1 MDNLMWR
8 TINLLAA
15 KTFFEDAIEYCTKHK
30 GLRAADNQLPY
41 LRIALALI
49 ENAIAEDGDI

>member
-1 MDNLMWR
+1 MWR

-30 GLRAADNQLPY
+30 GLRVADNQLPH
-41 LRIALALI
+41 LKVALVLI
-49 ENAIAEDGDI
+49 EKAIAEDGGL